1 MIDNKKTAIE
11 KIIENYDKKEKLL
24 QNKIET
30 LSDEL
35 NKISTS
41 SYSIGIP
48 DTKFNRG
55 DEGNDFDFP
64 IKWGITCKKMEKS
77 IYLEPVLT
85 FFKNI
90 FNTFNYS
97 IEIPDE
103 YDNNI
108 TVKIAYDFFVK
119 QFKRAGGLQNLLVEI
134 AYNTL
139 VYGFNF
145 FTPKLEVMNG
155 NIYGLKGN
163 YECLKGFKFYDPTLL
178 YSFIFNEDDTDEL
191 QAVKIFS
198 SPKQIGGRSDAEGL
212 LYNDYL
218 DNLLKQTTQKL
229 ITIDFDLSIAGY
241 CHYGTIQGDPLGKPF
256 LYSVYP
262 LWKVL
267 ENMDNSFN
275 RNLSNIGEHSFNY
288 SLYNT
293 AESLSDE
300 QRKIAEKEIRDFVN
314 RKGGVFIGSFGKIE
328 KIEGIDA
335 NEWYNFRD
343 GMLST
348 IFKNK
353 GVDIKSLGLNRGAT
367 RDLAS
372 ISQSDSIVNAYGIIS
387 RFVEQINNTFMKR
400 YFDLNFKDLRIQGLC
415 DYFRIKCEVPAENIE
430 AIGKEENNQNLNNDS
445 LQLSN
450 LSGINK
456 DNKDIIQTNTTLS
469 DGSKQVVDYDNGKP
483 ISSKTTIPMSKF
495 IKQLPD
501 DITQF
506 VIDTTDLERIL
517 VRSSEELNRYL
528 LDFIKNAMLDDTLIE
543 KALKNPTSFIRGSLL
558 SKNQRLALTENIKQY
573 LENHAYEFFNY
584 KAKEIVNGA
593 GGIAFTDIF
602 GKSLE
607 SWIDTQVK
615 YFLKNK
621 ITLITDDLSA
631 KVEKNAID
639 YLFNSAR
646 GYSRDIDIE
655 VAKDFIK
662 NEIFNWKGK
671 QLESAI
677 DNQVI
682 STFQEVSNDAN
693 NDVSKKVKGMM
704 KVRSGILETMC
715 SHCQKYFGVLYKKD
729 SEGNWYNIDHDYVE
743 LPDKDCIGAKYGNK
757 CRCYYVMV
765 SDSTL
770 NVINNILTNRSE

>member
-103 YDNNI
+103 YENNI
-108 TVKIAYDFFVK
+108 TVKIAYDFFIK

-198 SPKQIGGRSDAEGL
+198 SPKQIGGKSDAEGL

-241 CHYGTIQGDPLGKPF
+241 CHYGTIKGDPLGKPF

-275 RNLSNIGEHSFNY
+275 RNLCNIGEHSFNY

-314 RKGGVFIGSFGKIE
+314 RKGGIFIGSFGKIE

-372 ISQSDSIVNAYGIIS
+372 ISQSDSIINAYGIIS

-483 ISSKTTIPMSKF
+483 ISSKTAIPISKF
-495 IKQLPD
+495 IKRTPSGAEAFIINSD
-501 DITQF
+501 E
-506 VIDTTDLERIL
+506 LEKVL
-517 VRSSEELNRYL
+517 VRTSSELTSYL
-528 LDFIKNAMLDDTLIE
+528 QEFIKDAMVDDTLIE
-543 KALKNPTSFIRGSLL
+543 RALKNPQNFIRGSLL
-558 SKNQRLALTENIKQY
+558 TKNQKIELLKIIQNSIENNLKD
-573 LENHAYEFFNY
+573 LFNY
-584 KAKEIVNGA
+584 KALEIVNG
-593 GGIAFTDIF
+593 IQKSFIEIF
-602 GKSLE
+602 GISQSEWVDRLTKQY
-607 SWIDTQVK
+607 T
-615 YFLKNK
+615 KNYIK
-621 ITLITDDLSA
+621 ITTEDLAA
-631 KVEKNAID
+631 KAEKIAID
-639 YLFNSAR
+639 NLFNMSR
-646 GYSRDIDIE
+646 GYSKDIDIKQ
-655 VAKDFIK
+655 AKDFIK
-662 NEIFNWKGK
+662 DKIFQFKGK
-671 QLESAI
+671 QLESAV
-677 DNQVI
+677 DNEVI
-682 STFQEVSNDAN
+682 NVFQDVSNIAN
-693 NDVSKKVKGMM
+693 DSADKKIKDMTIL
-704 KVRSGILETMC
+704 RTGILETMC
-715 SHCQKYFGVLYKKD
+715 GHCQKYFGVLYKKD
-729 SEGNWYNIDHDYVE
+729 SQGDWYNIDHEYIK
-743 LPDKDCIGAKYGNK
+743 LPDKNCYGGADNCK
-757 CRCYYVMV
+757 CYYVPV
-765 SDSTL
+765 AESTL
-770 NVINNILTNRSE
+770 NVINNLITNRGELQ

>member
-11 KIIENYDKKEKLL
+11 KIIENYDKKHSLL
-24 QNKIET
+24 KNKIEA
-30 LSDEL
+30 LNDEL

-41 SYSIGIP
+41 SYSTGIP

-108 TVKIAYDFFVK
+108 TVKTAYDFFVK
-119 QFKRAGGLQNLLVEI
+119 QFKRVGGLQNLLVEI

-198 SPKQIGGRSDAEGL
+198 SPKQLGGKSDAEGL

-218 DNLLKQTTQKL
+218 GNLLKQTTQKL
-229 ITIDFDLSIAGY
+229 ITIDFDLSVAGY

-293 AESLSDE
+293 AEGLSDE
-300 QRKIAEKEIRDFVN
+300 QRKVAEKEIRDFVN
-314 RKGGVFIGSFGKIE
+314 RRGGVFIGSFGKIE

-372 ISQSDSIVNAYGIIS
+372 ISQSDSIINAYGIIS

-528 LDFIKNAMLDDTLIE
+528 LDFIKNAMIDDTLIE

-558 SKNQRLALTENIKQY
+558 NKNQRLALTENIKKY

-631 KVEKNAID
+631 KVEKIAID
-639 YLFNSAR
+639 NLFNMSR
-646 GYSRDIDIE
+646 GYTKDIDIKQ
-655 VAKDFIK
+655 AKDFIK
-662 NEIFNWKGK
+662 DKIFNLKGK
-671 QLESAI
+671 QLNSI
-677 DNQVI
+677 VDNEVI
-682 STFQEVSNDAN
+682 TVFQNVSDIAN
-693 NDVSKKVKGMM
+693 ETASQKIEDMAVIRTGV
-704 KVRSGILETMC
+704 LEKMC

-729 SEGNWYNIDHDYVE
+729 SEGNYYNIDHEYIK
-743 LPDKDCIGAKYGNK
+743 LPDKDCLGGAENCK
-757 CRCYYVMV
+757 CYYVPV
-765 SDSTL
+765 AENTL
-770 NVINNILTNRSE
+770 NIINNLLTNRSE